1 MLTICE
7 LTNCIFDSVL
17 YIYTIGWICATAG
30 GEEDGEEKLFD
41 TQWPRME
48 HTMATGNY
56 INMSSN

>member
-41 TQWPRME
+41 TQ
-48 HTMATGNY
+48 
-56 INMSSN
+56 